1 MWSCL
6 QAASWVISFCRICVP
21 IVRTP
26 PLSTI
31 ATCRK
36 RTGRT
41 AAIHAWGWNIKS
53 CSTSIRSR
61 PSTSKIGCDSV
72 GRTPAASGCVI
83 PISIPK
89 SGGPTPG
96 CARLCGTSWR
106 LMSRHQSCCTP
117 VVCAPKKQP
126 QVFARTLHQLVSHT
140 PQVVALVAGDG
151 PDLGL
156 AADLCPPPAACVP
169 GASTGCSLAPAHAA
183 TDGGCRHI
191 FSALGVGGH
200 CLVGL
205 RSHGLRFARC
215 WGRRGRTARVG
226 HCRVRHADYAR

>member
-31 ATCRK
+31 ATWRK

-61 PSTSKIGCDSV
+61 PSTSKIGCASV

-83 PISIPK
+83 PISILK
-89 SGGPTPG
+89 RGGPTPG
-96 CARLCGTSWR
+96 CARPCGTSWR
-106 LMSRHQSCCTP
+106 LMSRPQSCCTP
-117 VVCAPKKQP
+117 AACAPKSSP
-126 QVFARTLHQLVSHT
+126 RCLPGRCTSWSPTRPRSWRWWRVMDLTW
-140 PQVVALVAGDG
+140 PGCG
-151 PDLGL
+151 PLS
-156 AADLCPPPAACVP
+156 AA
-169 GASTGCSLAPAHAA
+169 S
-183 TDGGCRHI
+183 
-191 FSALGVGGH
+191 
-200 CLVGL
+200 GL
-205 RSHGLRFARC
+205 RPRC
-215 WGRRGRTARVG
+215 VYWAQSRASA
-226 HCRVRHADYAR
+226 CSN